1 MAALA
6 REGAKSIV
14 TCVSVQQRSIET
26 GIIERNEA
34 LSINSQQNPH
44 YYCSVSDANYSGG
57 LTQDRTRHAYMEYT
71 CLDSLFYAGWLLH
84 FFHVPSLIITQLAVS
99 SLLFSSLPGVSVS
112 NFNQVYYQKLIID
125 EIQPLVWWLAGII
138 ICSLDQQ
145 VIAIKSIS
153 RLARNIELRQRQMKM
168 IIKYYVVCCGSGIK
182 IIITDAGQNRC
193 TYGNGGGYDIDQ
205 KHLHLRFVN
214 ALFTKYEILLTSSP
228 IL

>member
-84 FFHVPSLIITQLAVS
+84 FFHVPSLITTQLAVS
-99 SLLFSSLPGVSVS
+99 SLLFSSHLFLGSV
-112 NFNQVYYQKLIID
+112 FLILIRY
-125 EIQPLVWWLAGII
+125 II
-138 ICSLDQQ
+138 RNSLQT
-145 VIAIKSIS
+145 KSS
-153 RLARNIELRQRQMKM
+153 RWFGGWQELLF
-168 IIKYYVVCCGSGIK
+168 VVLINK
-182 IIITDAGQNRC
+182 
-193 TYGNGGGYDIDQ
+193 
-205 KHLHLRFVN
+205 
-214 ALFTKYEILLTSSP
+214 
-228 IL
+228 